1 MPKANMANVNDCN
14 RKANRQATPIYDA
27 LMNAQRE
34 FKVSRNFVV
43 YASRNRLTGTLT
55 RTLDTRHPDSDVK
68 FNVKKGR
75 YIAECVEHKTRVFF
89 AEHYH
94 AGRAIAHVDEW
105 CNKCKAMIAAGKK
118 VVNKRDMSAPP
129 NETKQDARMRI
140 NNNAADKRWRNGNTR
155 RNAATETQRKA
166 DTTTDDGADANG
178 GMIVNGNRRSNK
190 RTNLATK
197 RNANAAR
204 KPSEVVTIPASES
217 EAEAVTE

>member
-1 MPKANMANVNDCN
+1 M
-14 RKANRQATPIYDA
+14 
-27 LMNAQRE
+27 
-34 FKVSRNFVV
+34 SRNFVV

-55 RTLDTRHPDSDVK
+55 RTLDTMHRDSDTQY
-68 FNVKKGR
+68 NVKKGR
-75 YIAECVEHKTRVFF
+75 YIAECVEHKTRVYF

-105 CNKCKAMIAAGKK
+105 CKKCIVMIAAGKK

-129 NETKQDARMRI
+129 NETKQDARMRV

-166 DTTTDDGADANG
+166 DTTIDDGADANG
-178 GMIVNGNRRSNK
+178 GMIVNGK
-190 RTNLATK
+190 RASSKRDNVTRK

-204 KPSEVVTIPASES
+204 KPSEVVTISAPELTP
-217 EAEAVTE
+217 EVVTE